1 MAAVY
6 PAGPEPM
13 IKQLTFSM
21 VDVLML
27 LNLLSA
33 KIKLKDYSLSI
44 RPDYLSGDI
53 KEGLFGP
60 NGG

>member
-1 MAAVY
+1 
-6 PAGPEPM
+6 
-13 IKQLTFSM
+13 M